1 MNEQALLIPPGQLSA
16 DALQGVIEAFVARE
30 GTDYGA
36 VEQSFAEK
44 IGQVRDQLQRGD
56 AVIVFDLTT
65 ETCTLMTRD
74 NWRELQRQLTEGA

>member
-1 MNEQALLIPPGQLSA
+1 MTEQALLVPPEQLSA

-44 IGQVRDQLQRGD
+44 IEQVRRQLLRGD
-56 AVIVFDLTT
+56 AVIVFDVTT
-65 ETCTLMTRD
+65 ESCTLMTLQG
-74 NWRELQRQLTEGA
+74 WRELQRQMAETE